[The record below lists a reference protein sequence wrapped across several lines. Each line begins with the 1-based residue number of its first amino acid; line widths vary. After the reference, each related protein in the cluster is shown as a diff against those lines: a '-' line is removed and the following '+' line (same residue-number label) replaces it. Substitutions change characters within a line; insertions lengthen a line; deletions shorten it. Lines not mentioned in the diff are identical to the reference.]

1 MKPRPRLSSRLW
13 GTFEANSITRGSETL
28 IDRLHPQSMD
38 AAQRVEDVEF
48 RHSRVTLL
56 RKLGTPA
63 DLQRQWIGH
72 SSLKT
77 TDRYSHTDQELEFRR
92 NAANRVGLDLIV
104 GPKFANW
111 TQ

>member
-48 RHSRVTLL
+48 SE
-56 RKLGTPA
+56 
-63 DLQRQWIGH
+63 IC
-72 SSLKT
+72 
-77 TDRYSHTDQELEFRR
+77 E
-92 NAANRVGLDLIV
+92 
-104 GPKFANW
+104 
-111 TQ
+111 